1 MSTATPHSPD
11 TLSRQSHKKNGRG
24 LADPVFQSQQ
34 IFRSIMDA
42 MARPG
47 SLQKMKLDGL
57 EPPSPLTAPLAG
69 VVLTLCDFDTPLW
82 LDATLSKSETV
93 VSYLRFHTGAPIVE
107 LPQDAAFA
115 LISGKDALIPPGS
128 FNTGTP
134 EYPDRSTTLII
145 GVENLSNRAGV
156 YLTGPGIK
164 QQQSFGARPLPEF
177 FWPEM
182 ISNHAQFPL
191 GVDVIFASQDEI
203 AALPR
208 STAIRPREE

>member
-1 MSTATPHSPD
+1 MSSAAPQSQN
-11 TLSRQSHKKNGRG
+11 TLSGQPHKRIGRG
-24 LADPVFQSQQ
+24 LADPVIESQR
-34 IFRSIMDA
+34 IFRSVMDA

-47 SLQKMKLDGL
+47 SLQQMKTDGL
-57 EPPSPLTAPLAG
+57 EPPPPLSTTLAG
-69 VVLTLCDFDTPLW
+69 VALTLCDFDTPLW
-82 LDATLSKSETV
+82 LDAALSKSEAV
-93 VSYLRFHTGAPIVE
+93 VSYLRFHTGAPIVD
-107 LPQDAAFA
+107 LPKDAAFA
-115 LISGKDALIPPGS
+115 LVSSKDTMIPPGS

-182 ISNHAQFPL
+182 ITNHAQFPL
-191 GVDVIFASQDEI
+191 GVDVIFAGREEI
-203 AALPR
+203 SALPR
-208 STAIRPREE
+208 STAIRPRED